1 MNIAEAARI
10 NTVLGETLDGLQ
22 TMKFVTPYVLEH
34 AEHMARDTS
43 EELASKL
50 VAHRA
55 ALQTANEDV
64 TDDVLADSAM
74 SLYRCL
80 GQNPDFVEHIKN
92 IYDETQ
98 QASAASPTASGR
110 GALSLEDSLRSIA
123 AADAQ
128 GAAMDGVIT
137 YFAQLKAIVQRKLA
151 TTVEEEASTRAHFEE
166 VRQREE
172 KAAKE
177 RQALEQQLRLER
189 KEREKQL
196 AQANE
201 REARANYEL
210 EALRASTD
218 ARLKAL
224 EEEAGYQR
232 ASDKASFEEREAALI
247 KEVEQLT
254 KELEDLSKNDRDEEA
269 VLRKK
274 KNKSEQEVSTWIELY
289 DKDMGSREKGY
300 QEEKGVYT
308 ELQKQ
313 LKEYEDHYEQ
323 LRLEAE
329 EAAAEVKRR
338 QQAAEEE
345 EKRQQALDDAA
356 LKIQGTWRLHKQAKE
371 QEAAAAKKKKGGK
384 KK

>member
-110 GALSLEDSLRSIA
+110 GVLSLEDSLRSIA

-166 VRQREE
+166 VRR
-172 KAAKE
+172 
-177 RQALEQQLRLER
+177 
-189 KEREKQL
+189 
-196 AQANE
+196 
-201 REARANYEL
+201 
-210 EALRASTD
+210 
-218 ARLKAL
+218 
-224 EEEAGYQR
+224 GC
-232 ASDKASFEEREAALI
+232 
-247 KEVEQLT
+247 
-254 KELEDLSKNDRDEEA
+254 
-269 VLRKK
+269 
-274 KNKSEQEVSTWIELY
+274 
-289 DKDMGSREKGY
+289 
-300 QEEKGVYT
+300 
-308 ELQKQ
+308 
-313 LKEYEDHYEQ
+313 
-323 LRLEAE
+323 
-329 EAAAEVKRR
+329 
-338 QQAAEEE
+338 
-345 EKRQQALDDAA
+345 
-356 LKIQGTWRLHKQAKE
+356 
-371 QEAAAAKKKKGGK
+371 
-384 KK
+384 